1 MRHRVL
7 VFVLVGTTRLAFAQE
22 AFDRSSMASAPNPPS
37 MAGSA
42 WLDLRQTAKSGSIQA
57 VPNWVESVSLV
68 AADQKSDA
76 ASTVFRIRLNKP
88 GDAQSVLFF
97 RLFFN
102 DKPGSQPE
110 LVAWD
115 ESGSQ
120 LLRSGPLGSGIDL
133 DSSESVMIPMHG
145 IATIDVQ
152 VPGDGTTVRS
162 AYLEWMTSSE
172 LVHAASAGTQ
182 DSVPQPFSLTT
193 PLHAPTQDSEQFGTV
208 TASLAADPIRI
219 GSTSDQAA
227 VFQFGMESQPLLA
240 LISFEIAGPH
250 IDSPPEVI
258 VNGANVGVV
267 SLALP
272 ELADPAYRGEM
283 HTFMNEMQFQYT
295 GWVRAQKI
303 VPLASLQV
311 GVNNIV
317 IVNGPNGGASVIRS
331 TQVQLKYLWDKS
343 DYILKPEH

>member
-1 MRHRVL
+1 MRRRFL
-7 VFVLVGTTRLAFAQE
+7 LFILIGATRIGFAQE
-22 AFDRSSMASAPNPPS
+22 AFDRSPTTSAPNPPS

-42 WLDLRQTAKSGSIQA
+42 WLDLRQTAKPGSIQA

-68 AADQKSDA
+68 PAEPKSDT

-102 DKPGSQPE
+102 DKSGSQPE
-110 LVAWD
+110 VIAWD

-145 IATIDVQ
+145 IATIDVE

-182 DSVPQPFSLTT
+182 DSVPEPFSLSTR
-193 PLHAPTQDSEQFGTV
+193 LHAPTQDSEQFGTV
-208 TASLAADPIRI
+208 TASLAAEPIRI

-240 LISFEIAGPH
+240 LIRFEVAGPR

-258 VNGANVGVV
+258 VNGVNVGAV

-283 HTFMNEMQFQYT
+283 RTFVNEMQFQYT

-311 GVNNIV
+311 GTNNIV
-317 IVNGPNGGASVIRS
+317 INNGPNAAASVIRS
-331 TQVQLKYLWDKS
+331 TQIQLKYLWDKL
-343 DYILKPEH
+343 DYILKPER